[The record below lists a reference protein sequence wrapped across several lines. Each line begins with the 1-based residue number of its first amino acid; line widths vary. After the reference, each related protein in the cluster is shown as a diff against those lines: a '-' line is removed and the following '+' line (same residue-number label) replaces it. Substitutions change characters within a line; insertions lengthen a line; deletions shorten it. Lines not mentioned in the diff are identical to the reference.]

1 MRKKRSIILF
11 IFILFFN
18 SCGKENVKENLIKE
32 KSLESQVFEAY
43 SEGMKSLNEGDVIFA
58 AQKFNEAEILF
69 PQSEWAPKSS
79 LMAAYSYYTQ
89 DYYLETTLELER
101 FLRIYPKHKNI
112 DYAYYLLGIAYYEQ
126 IIDEK
131 KDLQSILKAKFYFD
145 YLIKNY
151 PNTEYS
157 MDSEF
162 KIGLIEDILA
172 SKELYIGRYYL
183 EKKKWIP
190 AINRFRNIVD
200 NYETTIYT
208 EEALHRLV
216 EVYYILGLKEEAKK
230 YAKLLGYNY
239 KSSKWYQQSY
249 KIFNKKYEINK
260 RNKKNK
266 SSILKKAKSLFN

>member
-101 FLRIYPKHKNI
+101 FLR
-112 DYAYYLLGIAYYEQ
+112 
-126 IIDEK
+126 
-131 KDLQSILKAKFYFD
+131 F
-145 YLIKNY
+145 
-151 PNTEYS
+151 T
-157 MDSEF
+157 
-162 KIGLIEDILA
+162 
-172 SKELYIGRYYL
+172 
-183 EKKKWIP
+183 
-190 AINRFRNIVD
+190 
-200 NYETTIYT
+200 
-208 EEALHRLV
+208 
-216 EVYYILGLKEEAKK
+216 
-230 YAKLLGYNY
+230 
-239 KSSKWYQQSY
+239 
-249 KIFNKKYEINK
+249 
-260 RNKKNK
+260 
-266 SSILKKAKSLFN
+266 